1 MLSLGFCNILT
12 KSIAPCLRYFRAR
25 GWPVG
30 FAGILEVN
38 ECEMRDC
45 TRYDVTA
52 LASQKAMLHMLLKF
66 VECTAQSKQNP
77 TLLRAQAGKCRAP
90 IIVTRPVKIL

>member
-1 MLSLGFCNILT
+1 M
-12 KSIAPCLRYFRAR
+12 
-25 GWPVG
+25 G

-66 VECTAQSKQNP
+66 VECTAQSKQNQ
-77 TLLRAQAGKCRAP
+77 TLLRAQA
-90 IIVTRPVKIL
+90 